1 MSLISAA
8 AGSPAGGPAAL
19 WGPLLLL
26 LFFGCKFAFATS
38 LALSWGLR
46 GRACGGCA
54 TDMNARTLC
63 DHTHT
68 HHPSPYRLIPLLAFR
83 SAPACPHL
91 ARAISLSPSPFLE
104 RTRAA
109 PVLLRALARK
119 AARGAAEEIRFGVGR
134 HRSAMGPYGSAMGAC
149 AASRR
154 CGARAGGSDRPSAGR
169 GGGRRGLGRRAGA
182 PRCAGAWFW
191 VVHSG
196 GSRHRAAARA
206 PLPPA
211 AMARAGLHGA
221 RVRGTRALD
230 RRGTALAPRHRP
242 RGARGRPVS

>member
-26 LFFGCKFAFATS
+26 LFFGCKFALATS

-63 DHTHT
+63 DHN
-68 HHPSPYRLIPLLAFR
+68 HPRPTVSFRFSP
-83 SAPACPHL
+83 SAPPLPAPI

-182 PRCAGAWFW
+182 PRGAGAWFW